1 MELRSIKRQ
10 TGSWI
15 SRIQA
20 TLKQALSASLLERE
34 PVSLGFTLM
43 ANPLVPLLL
52 IATLAGCSGLSAL
65 TSLASGGGTN
75 VAANTQIGR
84 ENRQAAVSVEERVE
98 AGRDVIQKE
107 VEAGPVDN
115 LIVNNEEY
123 PPWLLLVALIGWLLP
138 TPTQMGQVIGRALM
152 MPFRRKK

>member
-1 MELRSIKRQ
+1 
-10 TGSWI
+10 
-15 SRIQA
+15 
-20 TLKQALSASLLERE
+20 
-34 PVSLGFTLM
+34 
-43 ANPLVPLLL
+43 
-52 IATLAGCSGLSAL
+52 LSAL

-84 ENRQAAVSVEERVE
+84 ENRQTAVGFEERVE

-115 LIVNNEEY
+115 FTVNNEEY
-123 PPWLLLVALIGWLLP
+123 PPWLLLVALVGWLLP

-152 MPFRRKK
+152 VPFRRKK

>member
-1 MELRSIKRQ
+1 
-10 TGSWI
+10 
-15 SRIQA
+15 
-20 TLKQALSASLLERE
+20 
-34 PVSLGFTLM
+34 M

-52 IATLAGCSGLSAL
+52 IATLTGCSGLSAL

-115 LIVNNEEY
+115 LTVNNEEY

-138 TPTQMGQVIGRALM
+138 TPTQMGLAIGRALM

>member
-1 MELRSIKRQ
+1 
-10 TGSWI
+10 
-15 SRIQA
+15 
-20 TLKQALSASLLERE
+20 
-34 PVSLGFTLM
+34 M

-52 IATLAGCSGLSAL
+52 IATLTGCSGLSAL

-84 ENRQAAVSVEERVE
+84 ENRQTAVGFEERVE

-115 LIVNNEEY
+115 FTVNNEEY
-123 PPWLLLVALIGWLLP
+123 PPWLLLVALVGWLLP

-152 MPFRRKK
+152 VPFRRKK